1 MLTVSLGHTPCPVH
15 ELAVEGGN
23 LCHQSNLLVRGM
35 GGGGRREA
43 LDISE
48 PFTHGLS
55 GTNRAISTPEELA
68 AHRLS

>member
-1 MLTVSLGHTPCPVH
+1 MFTASLGHTSCPVP
-15 ELAVEGGN
+15 ELAAKGGN
-23 LCHQSNLLVRGM
+23 LCHQSNLLVRWM
-35 GGGGRREA
+35 GGEGRREA

-48 PFTHGLS
+48 PFTHGPS